1 MEEHNTSESSTMAWK
16 GGKEPFA
23 NQTPATPLA
32 ESYYN
37 YPYDPNAAGAY
48 CHNQPSGFHYGN
60 QAG

>member
-1 MEEHNTSESSTMAWK
+1 MAWK